1 MFSKKIFLE
10 IGIVDEGVDIVDGF
24 FEVLLM
30 EFEVKWSF
38 LMEDCEEFVSQVNRK
53 FQDWLVKVIVLLERE
68 KMELSDNLM
77 MYDSEGVKYD
87 FFDFDESD
95 YNKDKELK

>member
-1 MFSKKIFLE
+1 MEVYFIEKLWDVIWVNVLKLFFEWFFESEVLYLDREDVELSYVLFEMFSKKIFLE

-38 LMEDCEEFVSQVNRK
+38 LMEDCEEFVS
-53 FQDWLVKVIVLLERE
+53 
-68 KMELSDNLM
+68 
-77 MYDSEGVKYD
+77 
-87 FFDFDESD
+87 
-95 YNKDKELK
+95 